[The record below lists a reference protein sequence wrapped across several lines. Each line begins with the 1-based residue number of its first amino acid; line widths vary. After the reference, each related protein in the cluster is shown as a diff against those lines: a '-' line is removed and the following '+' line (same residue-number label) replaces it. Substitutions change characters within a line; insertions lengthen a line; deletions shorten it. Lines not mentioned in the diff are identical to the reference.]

1 MTDLEQKN
9 YVASNEDIEAITQA
23 ALEASNLAGASRA
36 TYLRALV
43 GTTQQQL
50 GMVAGRR
57 RGVPSPMDDTEM
69 KRQLDALEIV
79 QERFYAAV
87 IKIVSAAAIL
97 EGERGLDRGTVYQ
110 RRATFARTSKAT
122 LRAWILSGNS
132 LKGLVP
138 AKVTKYALQAET
150 QKRTGQ
156 PIRAPSTRFLTGF
169 TERLMTRIKAAKSPE
184 DSIRLL
190 ETVISKLVMGLQ
202 DLGVETTTDLDEAM
216 EEHKLLQTDTGI
228 VWVPQS
234 RVEANPAQPRAA

>member
-1 MTDLEQKN
+1 MSDLEQKN
-9 YVASNEDIEAITQA
+9 YVASNEDIEVITQS
-23 ALEASNLAGASRA
+23 ALEASHLAGASRA

-50 GMVAGRR
+50 GMAVAKRK
-57 RGVPSPMDDTEM
+57 GVPAPVDEAET
-69 KRQLDALEIV
+69 KRQLEALEIV

-87 IKIVSAAAIL
+87 IKVVSAAAI
-97 EGERGLDRGTVYQ
+97 GEEERSLDRATVYQ
-110 RRATFARTSKAT
+110 RRATFARTSKAA
-122 LRAWILSGNS
+122 LRAWILSGHS
-132 LKGLVP
+132 LKSLVP

-150 QKRTGQ
+150 QKRRGQ

-169 TERLMTRIKAAKSPE
+169 TERLMARIKAAKSPE

-202 DLGVETTTDLDEAM
+202 DLGVETTTDLDDALEN
-216 EEHKLLQTDTGI
+216 HKLLETDTGI

-234 RVEANPAQPRAA
+234 QVEPPRAQRAA